1 MRKLIMVMTVL
12 ALVLGVGAMTASAQ
26 TSITL
31 GFGTGDSVIFTS
43 NGNGS
48 SASVKAGSCS
58 VGGNC
63 ISGQTTGISPNGTN
77 ATGKYYALDFT
88 PAAITVTKSGGGF
101 TLSQTGSIAFT
112 MGTASGG
119 SDLLTGTLTLVSF
132 GTVGSTGVFNDS
144 FVANLVITGGS
155 WASQYSAAGGI
166 IQLVINVSSGQVT
179 TVIGQPAGSTLTSTY
194 SKGSLDPT
202 PEPASMLLF
211 GTGILLI
218 GGIVRRRLF

>member
-1 MRKLIMVMTVL
+1 MVITVL

-63 ISGQTTGISPNGTN
+63 ISGQTAGMSPNGTS
-77 ATGKYYALDFT
+77 AVGKYYALDFT
-88 PAAITVTKSGGGF
+88 PASITVTKVGSGF
-101 TLSQTGSIAFT
+101 TLSQSGSIAFT
-112 MGTASGG
+112 LGTASGG

-132 GTVGSTGVFNDS
+132 GTVASTGVFNDD
-144 FVANLVITGGS
+144 FVANLVITGGT
-155 WASQYSAAGGI
+155 WASQYSPAGGI
-166 IQLVINVSSGQVT
+166 IQLVIKVTSGQVT
-179 TVIGQPAGSTLTSTY
+179 TLMGQPLGTTMTAAY

-218 GGIVRRRLF
+218 GGIVRRRLV